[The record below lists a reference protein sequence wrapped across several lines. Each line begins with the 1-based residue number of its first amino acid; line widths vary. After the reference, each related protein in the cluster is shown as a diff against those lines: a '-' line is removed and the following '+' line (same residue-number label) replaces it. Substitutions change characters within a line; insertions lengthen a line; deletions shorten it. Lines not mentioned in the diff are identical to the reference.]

1 MNKALLF
8 IGIVLIAI
16 LGFYSISL
24 INSQQTGAEL
34 DYYLLKETT
43 EAAMNDATDLAY
55 YRQFGAIRMDKEK
68 FMESFIKRF
77 AVAVDGSRDYVIKV
91 YDINE
96 TPPKV
101 SVKIESTKDIDLIKK
116 LNKDNGEKYDSFDIT
131 TNVDMILESK
141 NKTNIA
147 ITNQNK
153 EYIKDLQITSVNNIN

>member
-1 MNKALLF
+1 MNKAMLF
-8 IGIVLIAI
+8 IGVILIAV

-55 YRQFGAIRMDKEK
+55 YRQFGSIRMDKEK

-77 AVAVDGSRDYVIKV
+77 AVSVDGSRDYNIKV

-101 SVKIESTKDIDLIKK
+101 SVKIESKKETKLIKK
-116 LNKDNGEKYDSFDIT
+116 FKEGESFDIT

-153 EYIKDLQITSVNNIN
+153 EYIKDLKITSVNNIN

>member
-1 MNKALLF
+1 MNKAMLF
-8 IGIVLIAI
+8 IGVILIAV

-55 YRQFGAIRMDKEK
+55 YRQFGSIRMDKEK

-77 AVAVDGSRDYVIKV
+77 AVSVDGSRDYNIK
-91 YDINE
+91 E

-101 SVKIESTKDIDLIKK
+101 SVKIDSKKETKLIKK
-116 LNKDNGEKYDSFDIT
+116 FKEGESFDIT

-153 EYIKDLQITSVNNIN
+153 EYIKDLKITSVNNIN